1 MGGRTLLD
9 DGNMLLCGGHLYG
22 KSMLVMLFSLQSERE
37 VYSYCVGFGELS
49 FVVSNRRS
57 LGEE

>member
-1 MGGRTLLD
+1 
-9 DGNMLLCGGHLYG
+9 
-22 KSMLVMLFSLQSERE
+22 MLVMLFSLQSERE